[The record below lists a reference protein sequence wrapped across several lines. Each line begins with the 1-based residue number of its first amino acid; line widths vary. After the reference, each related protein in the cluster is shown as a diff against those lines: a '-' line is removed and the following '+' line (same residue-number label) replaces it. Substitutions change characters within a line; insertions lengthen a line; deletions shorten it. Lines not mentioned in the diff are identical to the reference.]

1 MMYYREHSDTG
12 WLHNVEDNVRKSR
25 HHRSPDIA
33 IENRECFRK
42 APDRLESLAQ
52 RPQELVPEARVL

>member
-1 MMYYREHSDTG
+1 MYDREHGDAG
-12 WLHNVEDNVRKSR
+12 WLHYVEDNVRKSR

-42 APDRLESLAQ
+42 TPDRFESLAQ
-52 RPQELVPEARVL
+52 RRQELVPETRAL